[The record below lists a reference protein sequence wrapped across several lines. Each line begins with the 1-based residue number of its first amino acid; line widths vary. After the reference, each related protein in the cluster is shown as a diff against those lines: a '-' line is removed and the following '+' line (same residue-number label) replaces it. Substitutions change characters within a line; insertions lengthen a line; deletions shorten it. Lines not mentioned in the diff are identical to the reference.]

1 MVRHK
6 DVLIDKIGRL
16 VDETIDIE
24 QQEEADWS
32 EPKSIIRQLLGN
44 KNLDRSASQNLIIQ
58 QVDKCLQEKKNINF
72 TQF

>member
-16 VDETIDIE
+16 VDDTIDIE

-44 KNLDRSASQNLIIQ
+44 KNLDRSASQNLRIQ
-58 QVDKCLQEKKNINF
+58 QVEIKVNRKKYKNF